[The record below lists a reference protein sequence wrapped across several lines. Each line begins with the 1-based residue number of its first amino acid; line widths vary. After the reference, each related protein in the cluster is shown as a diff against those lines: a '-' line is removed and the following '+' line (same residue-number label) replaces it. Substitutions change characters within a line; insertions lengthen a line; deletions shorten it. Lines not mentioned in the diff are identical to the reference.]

1 MDKREFTD
9 AQELA
14 FAWESVGMPLD
25 AIAEMHIELV
35 KLTMQQK
42 PSAHELWAVAQLLPG
57 EGIEDGVGRIEEL
70 LGENK

>member
-1 MDKREFTD
+1 MSKREFTD

-25 AIAEMHIELV
+25 AIAEMHIEL
-35 KLTMQQK
+35 QK
-42 PSAHELWAVAQLLPG
+42 RQPKPDAHELWAVAQLLPG